1 MQYLTVA
8 TLLLATASASVL
20 QPRQWNDWKGKETVT
35 VYVTQEKPVP
45 QIEYKTEY
53 KTDYKTV
60 TATTTEYKEKVVP
73 TTIYKTEYKTAT
85 VTDYK
90 EKIVPTTVTDY
101 KTSYITAAPQKEY
114 ITVYVTK
121 EAGKT
126 WGDWH

>member
-73 TTIYKTEYKTAT
+73 TTIYKTEYKTA
-85 VTDYK
+85 VS
-90 EKIVPTTVTDY
+90 VGPTQTRKLQDTNYPSDRHRLQGEDCPNH
-101 KTSYITAAPQKEY
+101 S
-114 ITVYVTK
+114 
-121 EAGKT
+121 
-126 WGDWH
+126 D